1 MNKARIHNTTHRM
14 ARGFTLLEVLIAV
27 LVLSIG
33 LLGLAALQ
41 ATGMK
46 NNHSAHIQSQ
56 ATILAYDIL
65 DRMRANRDA
74 AQNNDYDLALNASAP
89 SGSTIAETDLAQWR
103 AQLAAYLPS
112 GTGSVNVNGDMATVI
127 VQWDDTRTEDGSAT
141 QQLQFQSEI

>member
-1 MNKARIHNTTHRM
+1 MSMTRIHTTSHHA

-46 NNHSAHIQSQ
+46 NNHSAYIQSQ
-56 ATILAYDIL
+56 ATVLAYDIL

-74 AQNNDYDLALNASAP
+74 AQNNNYDLAINANAP
-89 SGSTIAETDLAQWR
+89 TGSTIAETDLAQWR

-112 GTGSVNVNGDMATVI
+112 GTGSVDVNGDMATVI
-127 VQWDDTRTEDGSAT
+127 IQWDDTRVDDGASD